1 MSTRTLC
8 PKCLAIFATNYMTYD
23 NIHKTKLFA
32 TKTFEK
38 LAKQTTAS
46 FVIQKLP
53 WQCVN
58 FKDNFQKLLFWEIF
72 PLRRFL
78 FNNISTP
85 ATGGEWL
92 LRFLEAKT
100 EEKHKKCKF
109 FLYPSRDQ
117 FSPFACRLQNIPKK
131 RIIISCFYFG
141 DQKGRNVQIFNK
153 YTFLRYL
160 LILKI
165 YTVTDVDLQ
174 CNNFSEFNF

>member
-8 PKCLAIFATNYMTYD
+8 PKCLAIFALNYMTYD

-72 PLRRFL
+72 PWIKFCDV
-78 FNNISTP
+78 FCSTIFQ
-85 ATGGEWL
+85 L
-92 LRFLEAKT
+92 LRLGGSDFLDFWKL
-100 EEKHKKCKF
+100 KRK
-109 FLYPSRDQ
+109 R
-117 FSPFACRLQNIPKK
+117 NIK
-131 RIIISCFYFG
+131 
-141 DQKGRNVQIFNK
+141 NV
-153 YTFLRYL
+153 
-160 LILKI
+160 
-165 YTVTDVDLQ
+165 
-174 CNNFSEFNF
+174 NFSFIRLETNLAHLRAGFKIFQKNEL